1 MVARSAQSWA
11 SCSFVK
17 ILIVQT
23 SFLGDVVL
31 TTPVMVALRE
41 RYPEARFTWV
51 TTPEAA
57 ALLQHDPWID
67 EVIPFDKNR
76 SERSLGALI
85 RKAGQLAQKRFD
97 RAFALQRSWRTSLLM
112 ALSGIEERTG
122 FQESGLSFLYRHR
135 VQRDRS
141 ADHEVMRNL
150 SLIQETR
157 NCALR
162 IVPKATDVPLNLGD
176 SDEALAVD
184 PATSVVLGVGS
195 AWATKRWTVGGFI
208 EVARGVV
215 AQGMTPVLLG
225 SEADQPRADLVVE
238 EVPQARTLK
247 LKLDDTVRFVSK
259 CAGVVCHD
267 SLLLHL
273 ASAFKRPTVAIFCST
288 VPEFGF
294 GPWQNP
300 RAKIVQVDG
309 LSCKP
314 CGRHGHASC
323 PTGTWAC
330 ARELP
335 AVRVL
340 QALDSVRHE

>member
-31 TTPVMVALRE
+31 TTPVMVALKE

-57 ALLQHDPWID
+57 ALLKHDPWID

-76 SERSLGALI
+76 SERSLGALM
-85 RKAGQLAQKRFD
+85 RKAGELAQKRFD
-97 RAFALQRSWRTSLLM
+97 LAFALQRSWRTSLLM
-112 ALSGIEERTG
+112 ALSRMEERTG
-122 FQESGLSFLYRHR
+122 FEESGLSFLYRHR
-135 VQRDRS
+135 VKRDRS
-141 ADHEVMRNL
+141 ADHEVLRNL
-150 SLIQETR
+150 SLIQESR
-157 NCALR
+157 EFPLR
-162 IVPKATDVPLNLGD
+162 VIPKAFDGSSHSRAENE
-176 SDEALAVD
+176 SIAVD
-184 PATSVVLGVGS
+184 PTACIVLGVGS

-215 AQGMTPVLLG
+215 ARGLTPVLLG
-225 SEADQPRADLVVE
+225 SEADQSRAELVVE
-238 EVPQARTLK
+238 EVPQARNVR
-247 LKLDDTVRFVSK
+247 LKLDDTVQFVSK

-273 ASAFKRPTVAIFCST
+273 SSAFKRPTVAIFCST

-300 RAKIVQVDG
+300 GAKVLQVDG

-314 CGRHGHASC
+314 CGRHGHAAC

-330 ARELP
+330 ARELSSQ
-335 AVRVL
+335 RVL
-340 QALDSVRHE
+340 MALDRVRNV